1 MVQPNGV
8 PEEIP
13 GNDMVNNIIDQ
24 ASAEIDRELAT
35 STESQAQPLT
45 ADQVQQIVQTQMSQ
59 VQNQISGLQSLYDKG
74 LNAIRRDS
82 ESMIQQ
88 MQQQTLT
95 QQNQERRNQY
105 LNSLDTREREVAEP
119 LLEEIEN
126 LKQSQINQL
135 LAQQSVPQNEAVNN
149 VQQNVQNQWEQVY
162 KIVEDMGLNRNDP
175 NVNYSILMDS
185 SKTDSQKQQEFF
197 ASVRSAVVQQGQSST
212 QTPAT
217 QPDPQAQ
224 TPPVENSRQ
233 GNNGSHNNMDELLD
247 WYLTPG
253 FTPSP
258 EQQAYYNQKF
268 EQFS

>member
-13 GNDMVNNIIDQ
+13 GNDMMNNIIDQ
-24 ASAEIDRELAT
+24 ASADIDRELA
-35 STESQAQPLT
+35 TESQAQPLT

-88 MQQQTLT
+88 MQQQTTT
-95 QQNQERRNQY
+95 QQNQARREQY

-135 LAQQSVPQNEAVNN
+135 LAQQSVPQNEPVDNG
-149 VQQNVQNQWEQVY
+149 QQNVQAQWEQIY
-162 KIVEDMGLNRNDP
+162 KVVEDMGVNRNDP
-175 NVNYSILMDS
+175 NVNYNLLLDN
-185 SKTDSQKQQEFF
+185 SKTDAQKQQEFF
-197 ASVRSAVVQQGQSST
+197 ASVSSAVVQQGQSGT
-212 QTPAT
+212 QTPVA
-217 QPDPQAQ
+217 QADPQAQ
-224 TPPVENSRQ
+224 TPPMENSRQ
-233 GNNGSHNNMDELLD
+233 GGNGSHNNMDELLD
-247 WYLTPG
+247 WYLTIGSPN
-253 FTPSP
+253 P
-258 EQQAYYNQKF
+258 EQQVYYNQKF
-268 EQFS
+268 EQFSQ

>member
-35 STESQAQPLT
+35 TAESQAQPLT
-45 ADQVQQIVQTQMSQ
+45 ADQVQQIVQSQMQ
-59 VQNQISGLQSLYDKG
+59 PFQTQISGLQSLVDRG
-74 LNAIRRDS
+74 LNSIRRDS
-82 ESMIQQ
+82 ESALQQ

-135 LAQQSVPQNEAVNN
+135 LAQQSVPQNEPVDN

-185 SKTDSQKQQEFF
+185 SKTDPQKQQEFF
-197 ASVRSAVVQQGQSST
+197 ASVRSAVVQQ
-212 QTPAT
+212 
-217 QPDPQAQ
+217 
-224 TPPVENSRQ
+224 
-233 GNNGSHNNMDELLD
+233 
-247 WYLTPG
+247 
-253 FTPSP
+253 
-258 EQQAYYNQKF
+258 
-268 EQFS
+268 